1 VNYNPLLHSLTQ
13 IFDGYTRFDF
23 KGQTLFLRHSCLRD
37 QGNLSFIYNKYYEIA
52 ISRGIETEK
61 EIYKRLIESSEW
73 SEEDDLKIAEQE
85 SYINNLIK
93 TKDQL
98 FLPSQKEK
106 HEKLIES
113 EQEKLNILLNKKNE
127 LVSITAESFASKVCS
142 EEFIRLLIF
151 EDRKLSKLKFTN
163 EEFGDLTI
171 QDLNELN
178 SKHIKINKE
187 INEESIQK
195 IVLQDFFGLYIS
207 LCEDPFVFFGK
218 HVHEMS
224 AFQLKLLLYGR
235 VFNNIFQHN
244 DDIPNEIK
252 KDPDEIFK
260 FLDRKKARDKFQ
272 SSNSDKDASMV
283 FGATR
288 EDLDILDPSARK
300 ISLSEQIAKNGG
312 SLNMEDMIK
321 LMGQ

>member
-1 VNYNPLLHSLTQ
+1 MNYNPLLHSLTQ

-23 KGQTLFLRHSCLRD
+23 KSQALFFRHSCLRD
-37 QGNLSFIYNKYYEIA
+37 QGNLSFIYKKNYETA

-61 EIYKRLIESSEW
+61 EVYKRLIDCGDW
-73 SEEDDLKIAEQE
+73 SEEDDLKIIEQE

-93 TKDQL
+93 TKDQI
-98 FLPSQKEK
+98 FLPSQKEN
-106 HEKLIES
+106 HQKLIEE
-113 EQEKLNILLNKKNE
+113 EQEKLNFLLNKKNE
-127 LVSITAESFASKVCS
+127 LVSITAEKFASKVCS

-151 EDRKLSKLKFTN
+151 EDSNLSKLKFTN
-163 EEFGDLTI
+163 EEFGDLSVE
-171 QDLNELN
+171 DLNEL
-178 SKHIKINKE
+178 SSFHVKIIKE

-195 IVLQDFFGLYIS
+195 IVLEDFFGLYIS
-207 LCEDPFVFFGK
+207 LCEDPFAFFGK
-218 HVHEMS
+218 PIHELS

-235 VFNNIFQHN
+235 VFNSIFQTH
-244 DDIPNEIK
+244 DDIPIEIK
-252 KDPDEIFK
+252 KNPDEIFK
-260 FLDRKKARDKFQ
+260 FIDRKKAREKFQ
-272 SSNSDKDASMV
+272 NSNSDKDASIV